1 MREEDI
7 KNILWKLHY
16 GQGKDTPLGQRAR
29 VLIETARDTGLSIDQ
44 LLYLSEVMALEGVK

>member
-44 LLYLSEVMALEGVK
+44 LLYLSEVMALEGIK

>member
-1 MREEDI
+1 MSEEDI
-7 KNILWKLHY
+7 KHILWKLHY

-44 LLYLSEVMALEGVK
+44 LLYLSEVMALEGVS